1 MLETFCSS
9 RFLQMGRPSGTT
21 ETILSKED
29 VLSCAGRVEISQKI
43 NDLVTKDAVKLFS
56 KASSP
61 DVVISRQILGDSLW
75 ILETLVV
82 ASPVNIVHT
91 DSYFD

>member
-9 RFLQMGRPSGTT
+9 RFLQMGRPSGTA